1 MGKKKTKS
9 RVEEVEDDDDDVAEV
24 AGELDVA
31 ADGTAARDGRP
42 KRRAAAERV
51 LLLCTRGVTFR
62 CVSILVCAR
71 THERAYAFERA
82 QAASFERTHHTQVKD
97 ENPFYSCVSS
107 ESASMLDS
115 DR

>member
-1 MGKKKTKS
+1 MGGGGCLGAGSLWERLGSRHTLTLQATCAMGKKKTKS

-51 LLLCTRGVTFR
+51 LLLCTKGVTFR

-71 THERAYAFERA
+71 THERAYERA
-82 QAASFERTHHTQVKD
+82 YER
-97 ENPFYSCVSS
+97 
-107 ESASMLDS
+107 A
-115 DR
+115 